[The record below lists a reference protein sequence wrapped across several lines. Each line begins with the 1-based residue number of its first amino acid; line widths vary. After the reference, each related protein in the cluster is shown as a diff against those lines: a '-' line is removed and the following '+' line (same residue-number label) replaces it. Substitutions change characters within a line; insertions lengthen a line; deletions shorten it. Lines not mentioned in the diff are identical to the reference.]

1 MWIEGGAVMIT
12 YIPLW
17 KTLVEKRMKKLDL
30 QHAIGCS
37 SATITAMSK
46 DKRVSLDVIDRICK
60 ALDCRVEDVIEYVPD
75 P

>member
-1 MWIEGGAVMIT
+1 MWKEGGTVMIT

-17 KTLVEKRMKKLDL
+17 KTLVEKRMKKQDL

-37 SATITAMSK
+37 SATITAMAK
-46 DKRVSLDVIDRICK
+46 DKHVSLDVIDRICK
-60 ALDCRVEDVIEYVPD
+60 ALDCRVEDVIEYVSD